1 MFHIHQKQPKKEGI
15 RLNCIHTHAKVND
28 IDMTALS
35 QFYKF
40 YMYTHTIGCQAQAK
54 KIA

>member
-15 RLNCIHTHAKVND
+15 RLNCIHTPATINE
-28 IDMTALS
+28 MYMAALA

-40 YMYTHTIGCQAQAK
+40 YK
-54 KIA
+54 